1 MSSQSWRR
9 AVVTAVMIGL
19 LAAPAHAYLDPASGS
34 MLVQLVLGGAAGLAI
49 AVRLLWR
56 RLTRLFGRRDAPP

>member
-1 MSSQSWRR
+1 MSIQSWRR
-9 AVVTAVMIGL
+9 VLVTVVMVGL

-34 MLVQLVLGGAAGLAI
+34 MLVQLVLGGAAGLAV

-56 RLTRLFGRRDAPP
+56 RLSRLFGRRDAPP